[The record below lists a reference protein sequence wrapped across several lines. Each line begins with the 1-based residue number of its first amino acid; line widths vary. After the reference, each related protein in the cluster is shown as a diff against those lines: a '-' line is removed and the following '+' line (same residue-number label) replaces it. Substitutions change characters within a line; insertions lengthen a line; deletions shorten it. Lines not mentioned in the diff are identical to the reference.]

1 MAKLIIVVE
10 KVLLA
15 IRFVEPTILFSEKNY
30 MAHKSALE
38 LMWQIKNRT
47 YKGDLFGRAN

>member
-15 IRFVEPTILFSEKNY
+15 IRFVEPTIFSEKNY